1 MKFAFIREHL
11 QADYGLTMSCQVL
24 KVSRSGYYAWSGREP
39 SRRQQ
44 RREGLA
50 IKIHALHAEHR
61 KLYGS
66 PRICAALNAG
76 GQKVCVNTVAKLMRQ
91 QGLRGRLKRRFVPR
105 TTDSGHSRPVANNLL
120 DRQFTAR
127 AANRAWVADITY
139 VRTEEG
145 WLYLAGVM
153 DLYSRRIVGWSMAD
167 HMETRLVSDALEMA
181 LKRRRPPEGL
191 VHHSDR
197 GVQYACDA
205 YRGQLEQHG
214 ICVSMSRRGN
224 CYDNAAM
231 ESFWST
237 LKTELVHLE
246 RYADHEQARRSI
258 FEYIEVFY
266 NRKRLHSSLGYV
278 SPEAFEAATN

>member
-1 MKFAFIREHL
+1 VKFAFIRDHL
-11 QADYGLTMSCQVL
+11 QADYDLTMACRVL
-24 KVSRSGYYAWSGREP
+24 KVSRSGYYAWSCRGP
-39 SRRQQ
+39 SRRQH
-44 RREGLA
+44 RRQGLA
-50 IKIHALHAEHR
+50 IKIHALHGENR

-66 PRICAALNAG
+66 PRICAALNAC
-76 GQKVCVNTVAKLMRQ
+76 GQKACVNTVADVMRQ
-91 QGLRGRLKRRFVPR
+91 EGLRARVKRRFVPR
-105 TTDSGHSRPVANNLL
+105 TTDSCHSQPVAGNLL
-120 DRQFTAR
+120 DRQFTTP

-139 VRTEEG
+139 IRTDAG

-167 HMETRLVSDALEMA
+167 HMETQLVSDALEMA
-181 LKRRRPPEGL
+181 IRRRRPCAGL

-197 GVQYACDA
+197 GVQYASDA
-205 YRGQLEQHG
+205 YRGRLEQHG
-214 ICVSMSRRGN
+214 IRISMSRRGD

-237 LKTELVHLE
+237 LKTELVHIE
-246 RYADHEQARRSI
+246 HYVSREQARRSI

-278 SPEAFEAATN
+278 SPEVFEAATN